1 MSGSMTKVAC
11 IQPITSYQTAGI
23 RKRCSIPQIATPLA
37 SVGQTFVTRT
47 AGYLVEIVLH
57 LKTFYTGTSSFSVA
71 SIALWVYKAVTYL
84 YFCYVCEQAEHPPHH
99 YMACQDDKSLSK
111 PARNRLGAS
120 GAPASPRSRSRCPFP
135 IRDDSTSDI
144 GRLLASSSSQRSRN
158 LSLETGRLVLTTAM
172 QRPPTATDSTHAG
185 LG

>member
-1 MSGSMTKVAC
+1 MTEGAC

-23 RKRCSIPQIATPLA
+23 RKRCSVPQIATPLV

-57 LKTFYTGTSSFSVA
+57 LKIFYTGTSSFSVA
-71 SIALWVYKAVTYL
+71 SIASWVYKGVTCL
-84 YFCYVCEQAEHPPHH
+84 YFCYICEQVEHPPHH
-99 YMACQDDKSLSK
+99 HMACQDDKSLSK
-111 PARNRLGAS
+111 RARNRLGAS
-120 GAPASPRSRSRCPFP
+120 GAPASPRSRSPCSFP
-135 IRDDSTSDI
+135 IRDDATSDI

-158 LSLETGRLVLTTAM
+158 LALETGRLVLTTAT
-172 QRPPTATDSTHAG
+172 QRPPTATDSMHAG

>member
-1 MSGSMTKVAC
+1 MIKVAC

-57 LKTFYTGTSSFSVA
+57 LKIFYTGTSSFSVA
-71 SIALWVYKAVTYL
+71 SIALWVYKAVTCL

-99 YMACQDDKSLSK
+99 YVACQDDKSLSK
-111 PARNRLGAS
+111 PARNRLGRAAPRRARVPAHVVRTQSEMTLRATSVDSWQAAPVS
-120 GAPASPRSRSRCPFP
+120 GAGTC
-135 IRDDSTSDI
+135 
-144 GRLLASSSSQRSRN
+144 
-158 LSLETGRLVLTTAM
+158 LSKRVV
-172 QRPPTATDSTHAG
+172 
-185 LG
+185 

>member
-1 MSGSMTKVAC
+1 M
-11 IQPITSYQTAGI
+11 
-23 RKRCSIPQIATPLA
+23 
-37 SVGQTFVTRT
+37 GQTFVTRT

-57 LKTFYTGTSSFSVA
+57 LKIFYTGTSSFSVA
-71 SIALWVYKAVTYL
+71 SIASCVYKAVTRL

-99 YMACQDDKSLSK
+99 YVACQDDESLSK

-120 GAPASPRSRSRCPFP
+120 GSSASPRSRSSCPFP

-144 GRLLASSSSQRSRN
+144 GRLLASSFSQRSRN
-158 LSLETGRLVLTTAM
+158 LSLETGRLVLTTAT
-172 QRPPTATDSTHAG
+172 QRPPTATDSMHAG